1 MENNDELRKVDIKN
15 RACYYIDDIIK
26 MEDFDLNNILLDK
39 NHMNIFWFMTFYTI
53 LWFVQNLY
61 ILGSIK

>member
-1 MENNDELRKVDIKN
+1 MFWGTKKIKMENNDELRKVDIKN

-39 NHMNIFWFMTFYTI
+39 NHMNIF
-53 LWFVQNLY
+53 
-61 ILGSIK
+61 